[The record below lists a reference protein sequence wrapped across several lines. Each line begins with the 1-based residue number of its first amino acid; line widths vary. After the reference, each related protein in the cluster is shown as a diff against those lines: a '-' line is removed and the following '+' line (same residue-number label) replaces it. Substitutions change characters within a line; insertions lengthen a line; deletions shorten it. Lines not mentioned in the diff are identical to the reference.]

1 LTSFIKFWIW
11 LSALAS
17 AAGWTLSALGQLNR
31 VGYVVFAAL
40 ALAVWVWWWRTSE
53 KRERN
58 GVVLSKP
65 DCGGARHSVR
75 VAIGFLMADFARMV
89 QSRWRARSDAP
100 YPWNLGRFGQHARWK
115 RRSWNFFWRRFRRFL
130 PLSFALLS
138 LLVLLGGLLYAP
150 SNHTGLSY
158 RVPRV
163 LHWLSEGQWH
173 WIHTPNYRLNN
184 RACGI
189 EWLSAPMLLFS
200 KSDRGLFLLNF
211 LPFLMLPGLVFSLFT
226 RLGVRVRVAWRW
238 MWLLP
243 TGYTF
248 LVQAGSL
255 GNDTFPTVYA
265 LAALDFACRAR
276 VSRRVS
282 DVFLSVLAAALLVG
296 AKASNLPLLMPWAI
310 AMLGVWRPGAAGSR
324 RREEADFFD
333 FRRVRLL
340 MSAATVA
347 VLALA
352 ASFVPTAILNMIYCG
367 DWSGLV
373 LEHSGMDMK
382 NPLVGVWG
390 NGLLFLS
397 NNYVPPFFPV
407 AGWYNQS
414 VTSWLP
420 QIILAPMSANFEADF
435 LRLWELPTE
444 DWAGLGFGV
453 SVLVAASVLAALR
466 RGLRPSAPIGV
477 AASLPGW
484 LRGGVLFGS
493 WVALLAYCVKSGMV
507 TPARLISPY
516 YPLLIAPLLVLAGHA
531 DVVRQRWWRCAEVAV
546 VVMAFGVLIVT
557 PARPLWPAQTLLSQ
571 FAKLRPESR
580 LLRRASSVYSVY
592 SSRPDPL
599 ADVRALLPREASV
612 VGFIGTGDDMD
623 ISLWR
628 PYGSRKVEHFTL
640 DDPADMM
647 RGRHVEYVVLGG
659 LNLAFEH
666 RTLESWLQETGGELV
681 GTVMAVVKV
690 SEGPQPWHVVRI
702 P

>member
-1 LTSFIKFWIW
+1 MTSFITFWIW
-11 LSALAS
+11 LSALAG

-31 VGYVVFAAL
+31 GGYAVFGGL
-40 ALAVWVWWWRTSE
+40 ALAVWVWIGRTSE
-53 KRERN
+53 PR
-58 GVVLSKP
+58 
-65 DCGGARHSVR
+65 RHS
-75 VAIGFLMADFARMV
+75 LK
-89 QSRWRARSDAP
+89 RSI
-100 YPWNLGRFGQHARWK
+100 WK
-115 RRSWNFFWRRFRRFL
+115 LPRRRFRRFR
-130 PLSFALLS
+130 PLSFAVLS

-158 RVPRV
+158 RIPRV
-163 LHWLSEGQWH
+163 LHWLAEGQWH

-189 EWLSAPMLLFS
+189 EWLSAPMLLFT

-226 RLGVRVRVAWRW
+226 RLGVRARVAWRW

-248 LVQAGSL
+248 LVQAGSI

-276 VSRRVS
+276 VSRRAA
-282 DVFLSVLAAALLVG
+282 DVWVSVLAAALLTG
-296 AKASNLPLLMPWAI
+296 AKASNLPLLLPWAI
-310 AMLGVWRPGAAGSR
+310 AMLGVWR
-324 RREEADFFD
+324 
-333 FRRVRLL
+333 LL
-340 MSAATVA
+340 LTRPFATGWVGL
-347 VLALA
+347 LALA
-352 ASFVPTAILNMIYCG
+352 ASFVPTAILNVIHCG

-373 LEHSGMDMK
+373 LERSGMDMK

-397 NNYVPPFFPV
+397 NNFVPPFFPF
-407 AGWYNQS
+407 AGWYNES
-414 VTSWLP
+414 VLSWLP
-420 QIILAPMSANFEADF
+420 GFILKPMNANFEESF

-444 DWAGLGFGV
+444 DWAGLGFGLSALLLA
-453 SVLVAASVLAALR
+453 SVVAAMR
-466 RGLRPSAPIGV
+466 RGFRSSPLVGV
-477 AASLPGW
+477 AALLPGW
-484 LRGGVLFGS
+484 LRDGVLFGS
-493 WVALLAYCVKSGMV
+493 WVALLAYCIKSGMV

-516 YPLLIAPLLVLAGHA
+516 YPLLIAPLLLLAGHA
-531 DVVRQRWWRCAEVAV
+531 DVVRRRWWRFAEVAV

-571 FAKLRPESR
+571 FAKSRPESR

-599 ADVRALLPREASV
+599 ADVRALLPRDASV

-628 PYGSRKVEHFTL
+628 PYATRKVEHFTL
-640 DDPADMM
+640 DDPVDLI
-647 RGRHVEYVVLGG
+647 RKRRVEYVVVGG
-659 LNLAFEH
+659 LNL
-666 RTLESWLQETGGELV
+666 TLENKTLEPWLQATGGELIA
-681 GTVMAVVKV
+681 TVVAVVKV
-690 SEGPQPWHVVRI
+690 SEGPQPWYVVRI
-702 P
+702 PASPRADAGTIPSEFQ